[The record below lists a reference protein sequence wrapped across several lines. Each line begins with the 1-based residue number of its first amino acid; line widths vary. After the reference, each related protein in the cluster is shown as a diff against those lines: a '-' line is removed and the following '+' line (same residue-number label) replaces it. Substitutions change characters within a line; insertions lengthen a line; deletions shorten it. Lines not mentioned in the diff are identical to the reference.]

1 MPPNHILQQVTLPY
15 LTTVSHTI
23 HYQMIPL
30 NNNHIIIHTTL
41 PILYHPYCTI
51 PSKNIPGYAKL
62 PNPTILLLYHI
73 SKLPC
78 YPLLAYHTTPL
89 PYWWLPG
96 TKLPIAQPL
105 HFLLPHLSLFH
116 PILFVPFIFSW
127 HVSHMALLV
136 LSMWIHQ
143 IWKFSSTNHTHHIY
157 HLLLCNSIFSASRSL
172 WDVEEI

>member
-1 MPPNHILQQVTLPY
+1 MGVVDIRGFSHHQGSSTSGCATKPYLTTGYLTLPY
-15 LTTVSHTI
+15 LTTVSLSI

-116 PILFVPFIFSW
+116 PILFVPFIFS
-127 HVSHMALLV
+127 
-136 LSMWIHQ
+136 
-143 IWKFSSTNHTHHIY
+143 
-157 HLLLCNSIFSASRSL
+157 
-172 WDVEEI
+172 